1 MQSELELFQNYLNDL
16 SKVLENLPLEPLEK
30 ILTELKKVRLEGRT
44 IFVFGNGGSASTASH
59 MVCDLGKNTRQ
70 PDLPGVRVIGLN
82 DNIPTMTA
90 FANDEGYERVFSEP
104 LRALVR
110 EGDLVIAISGSG
122 NSLNVLEGIRTAQ
135 NAGALTVGLTGFE
148 GGKLIDLVDICLVVP
163 SDSMERIE
171 DLHLVINHMLTVGLR
186 EMEAEE

>member
-1 MQSELELFQNYLNDL
+1 MQSEFELFQTYLKDL
-16 SKVLENLPLEPLEK
+16 SRILENLPLEPLEE
-30 ILTELKKVRLEGRT
+30 ILAEIKKARLEERT

-59 MVCDLGKNTRQ
+59 MVCDLAKNTRQ
-70 PDLPGVRVIGLN
+70 AELPGVRVIGLN

-90 FANDEGYERVFSEP
+90 FANDEGYERIFSEP

-110 EGDLVIAISGSG
+110 KGDLVIALSGSG
-122 NSLNVLEGIRTAQ
+122 NSPNVLEGIQTAQ
-135 NAGALTVGLTGFE
+135 EAGARTVGLTGFE

-171 DLHLVINHMLTVGLR
+171 DLHLIINHMLTVGLR
-186 EMEAEE
+186 EMEVGE

>member
-1 MQSELELFQNYLNDL
+1 MQSDFELFQSYLKDL
-16 SKVLENLPLEPLEK
+16 SKLLDHLPLDPLEE
-30 ILTELKKVRLEGRT
+30 ILSALKKARLEERT

-59 MVCDLGKNTRQ
+59 MVCDLAKNTRQ
-70 PDLPGVRVIGLN
+70 LELPGVRVIGLN

-110 EGDLVIAISGSG
+110 EEDLVIALSGSG
-122 NSLNVLEGIRTAQ
+122 NSPNVLEGIRTAKE
-135 NAGALTVGLTGFE
+135 AGALTVGLTGFE

-171 DLHLVINHMLTVGLR
+171 DLHLIINHMLTVGLR
-186 EMEAEE
+186 DMEAEA

>member
-1 MQSELELFQNYLNDL
+1 MQSDFELFQNYLKDL
-16 SKVLENLPLEPLEK
+16 SKVLDHLPLDPLEE
-30 ILTELKKVRLEGRT
+30 ILAALKKARLEERT

-59 MVCDLGKNTRQ
+59 MVCDLAKNTRQ
-70 PDLPGVRVIGLN
+70 LELPGVRVIGLN

-110 EGDLVIAISGSG
+110 EEDLVIALSGSG
-122 NSLNVLEGIRTAQ
+122 NSPNVLEGIRTAKE
-135 NAGALTVGLTGFE
+135 AGALTVGLTGFE

-171 DLHLVINHMLTVGLR
+171 DLHLIINHMLTVALR
-186 EMEAEE
+186 EMEAEA